1 MSETPKRGRPSKDSS
16 NPNPDYCTIKDPTM
30 EPFFIVKDA
39 TNFTVMERTTS
50 TRGFAGKKATG
61 KEVEKVVAYYTSFK
75 NALNKISK
83 EKFYENKAD
92 YSSIKEY
99 IDSWKEV
106 KEGLETL
113 LNKVEL

>member
-1 MSETPKRGRPSKDSS
+1 MSDTPKRGRPSNDTE
-16 NPNPDYCTIKDPTM
+16 NPNMNYCTIKDPSM

-61 KEVEKVVAYYTSFK
+61 KEVEKVVAYHTSFK

-83 EKFYENKAD
+83 EKFYKNKAN

-99 IDSWKEV
+99 IESWNEV

-113 LNKVEL
+113 LNKIEL